1 MYLDPYL
8 LINFII
14 KNPINLHTKGSI
26 INVAYNTVTF
36 FKKNQVFN
44 ISFFSFKIQIIK
56 QVVWDFKKLSMIR
69 YNE

>member
-26 INVAYNTVTF
+26 KNVAYNTVTF
-36 FKKNQVFN
+36 FKK
-44 ISFFSFKIQIIK
+44 IKYLIYLSFLLKY
-56 QVVWDFKKLSMIR
+56 KL
-69 YNE
+69 

>member
-56 QVVWDFKKLSMIR
+56 QVVWDFKKF
-69 YNE
+69 